1 MCLAIPLLVISVQG
15 SMATVEMGG
24 ISREISLVLTPE
36 AQAGNYVLVHTGF
49 AISVLDET
57 EAQETLALFAELEK
71 AEKELD
77 EAEARLRQ
85 P

>member
-1 MCLAIPLLVISVQG
+1 MCLAIPLKVVSVQG

-36 AQAGNYVLVHTGF
+36 AQAGDFVLVHTGF

-71 AEKELD
+71 AGNQVDELK
-77 EAEARLRQ
+77 ASQRQ

>member
-1 MCLAIPLLVISVQG
+1 MCLAIPLKVISVNG
-15 SMATVEMGG
+15 SAATVEMGG
-24 ISREISLVLTPE
+24 VSREISLVLTPE

-57 EAQETLALFAELEK
+57 EAQETLALFAELEQ

-77 EAEARLRQ
+77 EAEAGQRI

>member
-1 MCLAIPLLVISVQG
+1 MCLAIPLKVISVQG
-15 SMATVEMGG
+15 TLATVEMGG

-57 EAQETLALFAELEK
+57 EAQETLALFAELEE
-71 AEKELD
+71 AEKQLD
-77 EAEARLRQ
+77 DAETRQRQ

>member
-57 EAQETLALFAELEK
+57 EAQDTLALFAELEK
-71 AEKELD
+71 AEKEID

>member
-15 SMATVEMGG
+15 SLATVEMGG
-24 ISREISLVLTPE
+24 ISREISLILTPE

-77 EAEARLRQ
+77 EAEARLHQ

>member
-1 MCLAIPLLVISVQG
+1 MCLAIPLRVISVQG

-57 EAQETLALFAELEK
+57 EAQETLALFAELEE
-71 AEKELD
+71 AEKQLD
-77 EAEARLRQ
+77 EAETRQRQ

>member
-71 AEKELD
+71 AEKEID